1 MVYELS
7 LSIQKT
13 VSQFGG
19 ITDSFMGELG
29 HRLGRKTGG
38 DLGYGRRSEE
48 TGWKE
53 AAGGLDSRHPCS
65 GLGRR

>member
-1 MVYELS
+1 
-7 LSIQKT
+7 
-13 VSQFGG
+13 
-19 ITDSFMGELG
+19 MGELG
-29 HRLGRKTGG
+29 HRLGRKTRG

-53 AAGGLDSRHPCS
+53 GAGGLDSRHPCS